1 MKRLMLVLLVMV
13 MTIAW
18 SVTAF
23 ADSPITYSANTLL
36 TNDVTLTIE
45 PATETQVYKVEVKW
59 TIVNGHYT
67 LRNGAVR
74 WDEASANFIVDADS
88 DVDTLSWPT
97 VTIDFKNLSTHD
109 IAYNIKVDLSP
120 YDSNSQYI
128 DTILGGMGV
137 LPDSGMQ
144 FAPYVSDWNGI
155 NGIGKTLPA
164 NDKNNLGNPSSYY
177 RTLPFTRTG
186 IMDDRKLSQAIA
198 AHYATSGT
206 AFSDSSSYH
215 DKYTLTI
222 TPVTS
227 N

>member
-59 TIVNGHYT
+59 TIVNGYYI
-67 LRNGAVR
+67 LRSNAVS
-74 WDEASANFIVDADS
+74 WDEASANFIVDTDHGVE
-88 DVDTLSWPT
+88 DLSWPT
-97 VTIDFKNLSTHD
+97 VTIDFKNLSTPD

-120 YDSNSQYI
+120 YDSNSQNI
-128 DTILGGMGV
+128 DTLLGGMGWQ
-137 LPDSGMQ
+137 PDSGMQ
-144 FAPYVSDWNGI
+144 FAPYVSNWNGN
-155 NGIGKTLPA
+155 NGIGKTLLA

-177 RTLPFTRTG
+177 RTLTFTRRG
-186 IMDDRKLSQAIA
+186 IMDDSKLSQAIA

-206 AFSDSSSYH
+206 AFSDSSYH

-222 TPVTS
+222 TPVT
-227 N
+227 NN